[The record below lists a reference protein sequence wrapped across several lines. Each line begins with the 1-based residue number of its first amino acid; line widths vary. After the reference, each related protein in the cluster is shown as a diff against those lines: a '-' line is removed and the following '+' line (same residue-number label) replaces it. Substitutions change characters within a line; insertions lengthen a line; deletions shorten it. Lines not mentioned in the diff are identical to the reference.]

1 MLDATFGHIEGQ
13 QYEGMDLKP
22 HLRNDAQ
29 RLAPDQVKQERSA
42 KAVVFA
48 SVKEVRQ
55 KKETESFHLCPEV
68 MPSLSSRNVI
78 LPDPVGVQS
87 PCPAFP
93 PLSRLPV
100 CPAISPVKLESF
112 VLIRATTAVPEL
124 SLGSLWG
131 PVSAEA
137 GSSQFALWVAFF
149 EIYNESVHD
158 LLQPS
163 LCSRSRKRASLRVCD
178 DGAGNAYVKG
188 VFLFCWAGGG
198 GGGTAQTGPRCSVFA
213 DLRWVNI
220 QNLGEA
226 FKLLQYGNRN
236 RSAAATKMNQSS
248 SRRQVG
254 LLFF

>member
-1 MLDATFGHIEGQ
+1 MLDATFRHIEGQ

-42 KAVVFA
+42 KAVIFA

-55 KKETESFHLCPEV
+55 KPETESFHLGPEV

-93 PLSRLPV
+93 PLSHPPV
-100 CPAISPVKLESF
+100 CPAISPVKFESC

-188 VFLFCWAGGG
+188 VFLLCWAGGG
-198 GGGTAQTGPRCSVFA
+198 GGGVA
-213 DLRWVNI
+213 
-220 QNLGEA
+220 
-226 FKLLQYGNRN
+226 LLKRGHAVLCLQI
-236 RSAAATKMNQSS
+236 
-248 SRRQVG
+248 
-254 LLFF
+254 